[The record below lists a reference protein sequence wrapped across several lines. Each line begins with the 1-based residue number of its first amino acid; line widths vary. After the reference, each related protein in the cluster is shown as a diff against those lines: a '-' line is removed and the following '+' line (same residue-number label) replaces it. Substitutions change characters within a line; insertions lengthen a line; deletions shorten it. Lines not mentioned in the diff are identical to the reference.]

1 MSLDDTASLVVLG
14 TMQPMGHRLDIP
26 QRKDNRSQSHIG
38 EWKKPRSLEEL
49 GEASRRSP
57 ELALRLNSKSRK
69 ALRHTGELNGGL
81 KNK

>member
-1 MSLDDTASLVVLG
+1 MD
-14 TMQPMGHRLDIP
+14 HRLDIP
-26 QRKDNRSQSHIG
+26 QRKDNRSPSDIG
-38 EWKKPRSLEEL
+38 EWKKSRSLEDL